1 MSSGPGGMMDEDAE
15 DAEDDQGIFR
25 QGEFEAPVQY
35 PEGNWEYGS
44 GTVERSGLKIALWE
58 VLV

>member
-1 MSSGPGGMMDEDAE
+1 MMDEDAE